1 MAIMLAK
8 YLDSTNLQAEARASD
23 IESLCQEARQFQVAA
38 VCVNPFRLELACHLL
53 AGTPVKACTVIA
65 FPLGADHW
73 KNKVDSARRALQMG
87 AAELDMVMNIGAF
100 KDRDYRLVEREIKEL
115 LRLREEYAFLLKVI
129 VETALLSKGELQ
141 DISALLSN
149 SEADF
154 IKTSTGFSSRGVT
167 LEDIEIIRESRQ
179 RKDLKI
185 KASGGIKSLDFALE
199 LLKAGVD
206 RIGSSS
212 ALALLEEYRQRGGQ

>member
-8 YLDSTNLQAEARASD
+8 YLDSTNLQAAARASD
-23 IESLCQEARQFQVAA
+23 IELLCQEARQYQMAA

-53 AGTPVKACTVIA
+53 SGTPVKACTVIA

-73 KNKVDSARRALQMG
+73 TSKVDSARRALQMG

-100 KDRDYRLVEREIKEL
+100 KDKDFHLVEREIKEL
-115 LRLREEYAFLLKVI
+115 LRLREEYVFLLKVI

-141 DISALLSN
+141 DISVLLGN

-154 IKTSTGFSSRGVT
+154 IKTSTGFSSRGVA
-167 LEDIEIIRESRQ
+167 LEDVEIIRESRQ

-185 KASGGIKSLDFALE
+185 KASGGIKSLGFALE

-212 ALALLEEYRQRGGQ
+212 AGALLEEYRQRGGQ